1 MFSSNSLTLNDP
13 KFYKKYPVPDFL
25 VNLHRFFVFLCVKF
39 FHAFN
44 WNIIDIVS
52 D

>member
-25 VNLHRFFVFLCVKF
+25 VNFVFLCVKF
-39 FHAFN
+39 FHAFK